1 MHEVAVIVELVA
13 FAGLRVLTIAMS
25 QDAWKPAPVGKAG
38 VSHCVAAG
46 AVAAEATGAT
56 ATPRT
61 VTEARA
67 SPTAAA
73 ATNERRKIRDPIRPD
88 FPWID
93 DRFVLGDAPDP
104 FVGHA
109 EFARAASGRK
119 LRNPNDDNKADR
131 TVGTPLGT
139 PK

>member
-13 FAGLRVLTIAMS
+13 FAGLRVLTIAIS

-46 AVAAEATGAT
+46 AVAAEATGAI
-56 ATPRT
+56 AMPST

-73 ATNERRKIRDPIRPD
+73 ETSERRKIRDPMRPVSAAM
-88 FPWID
+88 D
-93 DRFVLGDAPDP
+93 DRVVFGGAPDL
-104 FVGHA
+104 FVGRA
-109 EFARAASGRK
+109 DLVRAATGRK
-119 LRNPNDDNKADR
+119 LRE
-131 TVGTPLGT
+131 
-139 PK
+139 

>member
-73 ATNERRKIRDPIRPD
+73 ATNERRKIRDPN
-88 FPWID
+88 
-93 DRFVLGDAPDP
+93 DRAVFGDAPDP
-104 FVGHA
+104 FVGSA
-109 EFARAASGRK
+109 EFARAAAGRK
-119 LRNPNDDNKADR
+119 LRKANDENSQADH

-139 PK
+139 SK